1 MRKMLD
7 QFPTRA
13 NCRRPLT
20 WNSGMVT
27 FLITLRLKYGGND
40 MSDRK
45 DTDGTKMHSGWAG
58 PGIEIWPEEDDYIMW
73 RSMKEDAR
81 RHLECSTPKMAATPF
96 CGKGYHN
103 G

>member
-1 MRKMLD
+1 ME
-7 QFPTRA
+7 
-13 NCRRPLT
+13 
-20 WNSGMVT
+20 
-27 FLITLRLKYGGND
+27 
-40 MSDRK
+40 
-45 DTDGTKMHSGWAG
+45 SGWAG

-73 RSMKEDAR
+73 RSMKADAR